1 MNAPDLEG
9 LLIAMVLAPGTY
21 ARNRFFALHTRPE
34 VIKVRRRATLV
45 RGIIRHLSRQS
56 ALTAGEIRSVVPA
69 AEGRLTRT
77 YEVPSVGLVR
87 KATLDPIELALVRF
101 TLARLPGQA
110 GPLGDDDPDRIRI
123 ETALGRLSPRLDLPP
138 TAPPV

>member
-1 MNAPDLEG
+1 MTAAIG
-9 LLIAMVLAPGTY
+9 ARLLAGVSLAIALLGAPGVQMGFNEGVAWT
-21 ARNRFFALHTRPE
+21 HTFS
-34 VIKVRRRATLV
+34 
-45 RGIIRHLSRQS
+45 RGH
-56 ALTAGEIRSVVPA
+56 
-69 AEGRLTRT
+69 
-77 YEVPSVGLVR
+77 
-87 KATLDPIELALVRF
+87 RF